1 MRIVDFE
8 PRHAAAWKALNEAWS
23 AKRVSM
29 DELWHFGQI
38 CRVQNVMR
46 PYLEGLTA

>member
-1 MRIVDFE
+1 VAME
-8 PRHAAAWKALNEAWS
+8 ALKEAWS

-29 DELWHFGQI
+29 DERWHYGQI